1 MDGKFKDY
9 SKYLKK
15 EKGATEN
22 TIVAYI
28 RDLKSFDKYMEKEN
42 RTIDDANK
50 TDVLAYLLGLN
61 KEGKSKATSN
71 RKLASLRTYFSWL
84 ISQGRMTEDP
94 TKDIKSPRAER
105 RELEYLSLSEVEQLL
120 KEPDNSIKGIRDR
133 AILEVLYGTGM
144 RVNELIDLNYTD
156 LNLKMGY
163 ISCAGTHGKARIVP
177 LGSYAKKAVEDY
189 ILKSRAAL
197 LRSEE
202 RDRSDAVALFVNY
215 SGERFTRQGLW
226 KVLKKYGENL
236 GIEDRLSPH
245 VLRTSFAVHMIQNG
259 ADLKTLQE
267 LMGYDDMQ
275 AMQVYMQVSKNRI
288 KDVYD
293 KTHPRA

>member
-1 MDGKFKDY
+1 MNYKEFED
-9 SKYLKK
+9 YLKR
-15 EKGATEN
+15 EKGASEN
-22 TIVAYI
+22 TIIAYI
-28 RDLKSFDKYMEKEN
+28 RDIKAFDKFMEKEG
-42 RTIDDANK
+42 RSIDDATK
-50 TDVLAYLLGLN
+50 TDVLAYLLNLN

-71 RKLASLRTYFSWL
+71 RKLASLRMCFNWMIGSGL
-84 ISQGRMTEDP
+84 MKDDP

-105 RELEYLSLSEVEQLL
+105 RDLDYLTVSEVEQILD
-120 KEPDNSIKGIRDR
+120 EPDTSIKGLRDK

-163 ISCAGTHGKARIVP
+163 ISCSGKHGKARIVP

-202 RDRSDAVALFVNY
+202 RDRDEQVALFVNY

-226 KVLKKYGENL
+226 KVLKQYGEKL
-236 GIEDRLSPH
+236 GLEDRLSPH
-245 VLRTSFAVHMIQNG
+245 ILRTSFAVHMIQNG

-275 AMQVYMQVSKNRI
+275 AMQVYLQVSRNRI